1 MRNKTINPVG
11 MSRTASSQLMFEKEK
26 KKKKQTFS
34 RRKTIYS
41 ELIWSASLIKYHRH
55 SMN

>member
-11 MSRTASSQLMFEKEK
+11 MSRTARSQVMFEKE